1 MSIII
6 FKVIVKLDYLTD
18 MFFNLFNSHDLLL
31 NFSNNDIHQNN
42 TKLKSV
48 WLLISVINVENKFI

>member
-1 MSIII
+1 
-6 FKVIVKLDYLTD
+6 
-18 MFFNLFNSHDLLL
+18 MFFNLFNSPDLLL